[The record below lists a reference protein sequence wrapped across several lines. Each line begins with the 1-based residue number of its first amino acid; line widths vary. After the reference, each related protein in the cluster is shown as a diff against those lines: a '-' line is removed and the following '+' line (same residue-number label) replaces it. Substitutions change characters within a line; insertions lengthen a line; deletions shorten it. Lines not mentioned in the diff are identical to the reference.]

1 MLDVHYP
8 ATRCYQYVCLCVRV
22 YTIYVRVCVLH
33 ITIYYTC
40 TSNFHLWHTSVFCSN
55 IQKYQ
60 FFGTQNSLETNHPPD
75 HQTTNIDCPPTMKKK
90 RTPTVVARRLSCHC
104 LARLPAS
111 LAVAAGGLRP
121 GAGPAVPCL
130 LGSRGGAGY
139 RGQRPVATWLKTFGF
154 GFLFKGF
161 SSTYCRLV
169 KLVQYGSCN
178 CCNPM
183 VLPVTVDWTAR

>member
-90 RTPTVVARRLSCHC
+90 EPRLLLLGDSPVTAWPGSLRRLLS
-104 LARLPAS
+104 LRAASAPAPDPPFPAS
-111 LAVAAGGLRP
+111 LGQGAEPDTVANALLRP
-121 GAGPAVPCL
+121 G
-130 LGSRGGAGY
+130 
-139 RGQRPVATWLKTFGF
+139 WK
-154 GFLFKGF
+154 
-161 SSTYCRLV
+161 RLV
-169 KLVQYGSCN
+169 LGFCLRVFQ
-178 CCNPM
+178 
-183 VLPVTVDWTAR
+183 VLIVG